1 MEQSFNWIKTAIST
15 SVNEFH
21 LEGCKILI
29 GLFIKKYEGE
39 ILAVPAYM
47 ELMDDY
53 LEKETFLSVEV

>member
-1 MEQSFNWIKTAIST
+1 MEESFNWIKAAINSCK
-15 SVNEFH
+15 SEFH
-21 LEGCKILI
+21 LECCKILI